1 MLIRILPDGPPPA
14 FSTNRAI
21 RYASTG
27 ASIVDPP
34 IRKESGVSSSGLL
47 PDFGT
52 IDYTSS
58 KSRSVPH
65 HPHRLATTIR
75 GDWGVA
81 RKTSK
86 AWHKFQHARNGIA
99 VGPDGRPRTENLNRL
114 PIQRVFGHRC
124 VLPNAHLPCRLDA
137 IACMLLA

>member
-1 MLIRILPDGPPPA
+1 MVLIRFLPDGAPPA

-27 ASIVDPP
+27 ASIIVDPP

-52 IDYTSS
+52 INYTSS

-65 HPHRLATTIR
+65 HPYRLATTIR

-81 RKTSK
+81 KKTSK
-86 AWHKFQHARNGIA
+86 A
-99 VGPDGRPRTENLNRL
+99 
-114 PIQRVFGHRC
+114 
-124 VLPNAHLPCRLDA
+124 
-137 IACMLLA
+137 